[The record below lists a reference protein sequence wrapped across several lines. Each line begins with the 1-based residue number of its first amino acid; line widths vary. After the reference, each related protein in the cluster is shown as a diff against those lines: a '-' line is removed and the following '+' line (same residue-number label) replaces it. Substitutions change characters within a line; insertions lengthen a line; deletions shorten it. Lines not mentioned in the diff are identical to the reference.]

1 MTYIDLPNAFARC
14 RFWTLLTGAE
24 GDTEEIL
31 PTIIDLARTKLICH
45 HEIAVTHT
53 QLQPAA
59 RTAVLDVL
67 LSLDFE
73 PRRQAARSREAELVA
88 SNMCIAFS
96 VPKDR
101 EYLRCGYP
109 SEPLLAEAAARQ
121 MDEFQTHAVDP
132 DTSVMADILKS
143 EFSSGL
149 LDLGQRSEVVFRLLV
164 SEAYRRAVRQDHPND
179 SPINFSSGCLLTTFI
194 NTLFSEHCAN
204 QILSSLPDNVR
215 DSVTFADAFKGAI
228 VRFTH
233 FGKMADDSATT
244 TETMFTAFVRC
255 MAIICW
261 TSQDIVD
268 LLIPILFI
276 PQGMLQES
284 AMTGLLI
291 QIKRRKT
298 KGSTIAYEIN
308 QTDLLFF
315 PPSIVD
321 ERLYITLVAELGVQ
335 LPISPTAITKT
346 KAKDRHTPST
356 SKLPKETARKPTAGE
371 IPTSLATPLKVTIP
385 EQPDI
390 IHHPRDVHP
399 RYSIYAYGCSNTV
412 YNVISDSDRATY
424 KFLLTNRDMLDEHPR
439 KDISS
444 LSSVR
449 KMKPF
454 WSAGM
459 DCYDWIEAPG
469 LQQHPEWRDDN
480 GGLFVGRSEDGVHG
494 NDTD

>member
-1 MTYIDLPNAFARC
+1 MTYIDLSNVFAGC

-31 PTIIDLARTKLICH
+31 STIIDLARTKLMCH
-45 HEIAVTHT
+45 HEIAVMHT

-59 RTAVLDVL
+59 RTALLDVL

-88 SNMCIAFS
+88 SNMSIAFS
-96 VPKDR
+96 VPKHR

-143 EFSSGL
+143 EFHSGL
-149 LDLGQRSEVVFRLLV
+149 LDLGQRGEIVFRLLV

-179 SPINFSSGCLLTTFI
+179 LPINFSTGCLLTTFI
-194 NTLFSEHCAN
+194 NTLFSEHCAH
-204 QILSSLPDNVR
+204 QILTSFPDNVQG
-215 DSVTFADAFKGAI
+215 SVTFAEAFQDAI

-244 TETMFTAFVRC
+244 TEAMFTAFVRS

-261 TSQDIVD
+261 TSQNIVD
-268 LLIPILFI
+268 LLIPILI
-276 PQGMLQES
+276 VRQSLLEES

-291 QIKRRKT
+291 QIKRRKA
-298 KGSTIAYEIN
+298 KGSTVAYEIN
-308 QTDLLFF
+308 QTDLSFF
-315 PPSIVD
+315 PPSIKD
-321 ERLYITLVAELGVQ
+321 ERPYITLVAELGVQ
-335 LPISPTAITKT
+335 LPISPIAITMT
-346 KAKDRHTPST
+346 RARHSHTPST
-356 SKLPKETARKPTAGE
+356 SELPKRTTRQPTAGE
-371 IPTSLATPLKVTIP
+371 IPTSLATSSKVIIP
-385 EQPDI
+385 KQPDI

-412 YNVISDSDRATY
+412 YNVISKSDRATY
-424 KFLLTNRDMLDEHPR
+424 KFLLANHDMLDEHPR
-439 KDISS
+439 KNTSS

-469 LQQHPEWRDDN
+469 LQRPREWRDDD
-480 GGLFVGRSEDGVHG
+480 GGLFVGRSEDGVHS